1 MLCLKSYNVFLKVI
15 SLLHLKIEQMKGGF
29 LSPQGITYC
38 STILKIRFEKR
49 TDLSV
54 CFLVDI
60 IWIHF

>member
-38 STILKIRFEKR
+38 STMLKIRFGREQICLCVSWWK
-49 TDLSV
+49 
-54 CFLVDI
+54 I